1 MKEIEINGRTYP
13 CRVTMGAMLR
23 FKRMTGGDIAQ
34 VESTDMVG
42 LITFLYCCVA
52 SACNADGVEFG
63 LDLDTFA
70 DSLTAEDVNRFYTE
84 QEAGAK
90 KKAKVKP

>member
-23 FKRMTGGDIAQ
+23 FKRTTGGDIAQ

-84 QEAGAK
+84 QEAATK